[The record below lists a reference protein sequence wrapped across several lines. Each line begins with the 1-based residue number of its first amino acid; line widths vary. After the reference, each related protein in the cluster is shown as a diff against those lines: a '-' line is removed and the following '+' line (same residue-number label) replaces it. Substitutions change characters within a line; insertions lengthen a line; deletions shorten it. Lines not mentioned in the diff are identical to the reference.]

1 MLKKIIGNE
10 AGLPPAV
17 ASVVQDNK
25 ETFMLQ
31 AFRDHKRWLM
41 FIAMVLIIPS
51 FVVTGIYSYNRM
63 TQADNS
69 IATVGESA
77 ITPELFDQAKRQQL
91 ERLRQQM
98 GEQFRAGMLD
108 TPEARESLVRNLM
121 DDAAVTQMVAKE
133 HVGVSEQEAVAL
145 IKNADALKENGKFS
159 PELYERF
166 LQSQGKSDQQFVA
179 EVRRDLAKEALL
191 TGVTATYPVP
201 SAVVEHLHK
210 IITEEREV
218 QTLIFNIDQ
227 YMGDVKVTP
236 EEVKAYYD
244 AHQAEFMADEHV
256 TAQYVVLSPESFK
269 ASIKPNE
276 EDVRSYYE
284 QNKQRYGTAEER
296 RASHILIEF
305 GADKAA
311 SQKKAEEI
319 LAKAKADPAS
329 FAALAKE
336 NSVDA
341 GSAVEGG
348 DLSYFGRGMMVKP
361 FEDAVFAA
369 KKGDIVGPVESEFGW
384 HVIYVTDVRPARVRD
399 FNEVRSDIEAE
410 YIDQM
415 ALREFSEKAEEFTN
429 IVYEQADSL
438 EPATQKFGLKL
449 MTAEDVTR
457 QGPADPEL
465 APFFNEH
472 VLENLYGTECLQEK
486 RNSAAVEVGSNQLVA
501 ARVEKHFPK
510 AVRPF
515 DEVKGGIEDG
525 LKLQKAGELA
535 KAAGEKKLAELNK
548 SKSLDGFS
556 KAVWVSRQNLLGH
569 PAQLVDRMV
578 ALPADTL
585 PAYTG
590 LQVDGGAYFI
600 AYVNAAKVKA
610 PTENELKSLSREF
623 ATIYG
628 EADRRG
634 YLSALRQELG
644 EEILRPDFIK
654 GENKEEGAE

>member
-1 MLKKIIGNE
+1 
-10 AGLPPAV
+10 
-17 ASVVQDNK
+17 
-25 ETFMLQ
+25 MLQ

-69 IATVGESA
+69 IAKVGDSS
-77 ITPELFDQAKRQQL
+77 ITPELFDQAKRQQF

-98 GEQFRAGMLD
+98 GDQFRAGMLD
-108 TPEARESLVRNLM
+108 TPEAREALVRNLM
-121 DDAAVTQMVAKE
+121 DEAAVTQTVARE

-145 IKNADALKENGKFS
+145 IKNADALKENGQFS
-159 PELYERF
+159 PALYERF

-236 EEVKAYYD
+236 DEVKAYYD
-244 AHQAEFMADEHV
+244 GHQSEFMADEHV

-284 QNKQRYGTAEER
+284 QNKQRYATAEER
-296 RASHILIEF
+296 RASHILISF
-305 GADKAA
+305 GDDKAA
-311 SQKKAEEI
+311 SKKKAEEI
-319 LAKAKADPAS
+319 LAKAKADPSS
-329 FAALAKE
+329 FAKLAKE
-336 NSVDA
+336 NSVDT

-348 DLSYFGRGMMVKP
+348 DLSFFGRGMMVKP
-361 FEDAVFAA
+361 FEDAVFSA
-369 KKGDIVGPVESEFGW
+369 KKGDIVGPVESDFGW
-384 HVIYVTDVRPARVRD
+384 HVIYVTDIHPARVRD
-399 FNEVRSDIEAE
+399 FNEVRADIEAE

-438 EPATQKFGLKL
+438 EPAAQKFGLKL

-472 VLENLYGTECLQEK
+472 VLENLYGSECLQEK

-515 DEVKGGIEDG
+515 DEVKGQIEDG
-525 LKLQKAGELA
+525 LKLRKAGELA
-535 KAAGEKKLAELNK
+535 KAAGEKKVAEVRQ

-578 ALPADTL
+578 ALPADKL

-590 LQVDGGAYFI
+590 MQVDGGAYFV
-600 AYVNAAKVKA
+600 AFVNAAKVKA

-654 GENKEEGAE
+654 GENKGEDAE

>member
-1 MLKKIIGNE
+1 
-10 AGLPPAV
+10 
-17 ASVVQDNK
+17 
-25 ETFMLQ
+25 MLQ

-69 IATVGESA
+69 IAKVGDSS

-98 GEQFRAGMLD
+98 GDQFRAGMLD
-108 TPEARESLVRNLM
+108 TPEAREALVRNLM
-121 DDAAVTQMVAKE
+121 DEAAVTQTVARE

-145 IKNADALKENGKFS
+145 IKNADALKENGQFS
-159 PELYERF
+159 PALYERF

-236 EEVKAYYD
+236 DEVKAYYD
-244 AHQAEFMADEHV
+244 GHQSEFMADEHV

-269 ASIKPNE
+269 ASIKLNE

-284 QNKQRYGTAEER
+284 QNKQHYATAEER
-296 RASHILIEF
+296 RASHILISF
-305 GADKAA
+305 GDDKAA
-311 SQKKAEEI
+311 SKKKAEEI
-319 LAKAKADPAS
+319 LAKAKADPSS
-329 FAALAKE
+329 FAKLAKE
-336 NSVDA
+336 NSVDT

-348 DLSYFGRGMMVKP
+348 DLSFFGRGMMVKP
-361 FEDAVFAA
+361 FEDAVFSA
-369 KKGDIVGPVESEFGW
+369 KKGDIVGPVESDFGW
-384 HVIYVTDVRPARVRD
+384 HVIYVTDIHPARVRD
-399 FNEVRSDIEAE
+399 FNEVRADIEAE

-438 EPATQKFGLKL
+438 EPAAQKFGLKL

-472 VLENLYGTECLQEK
+472 VLENLYGSECLQEK

-515 DEVKGGIEDG
+515 DEVKGQIEDG
-525 LKLQKAGELA
+525 LKLRKAGELA
-535 KAAGEKKLAELNK
+535 KAAGEKRLAEVRQ

-578 ALPADTL
+578 ALPADKL

-590 LQVDGGAYFI
+590 MQVDGGAYFV
-600 AYVNAAKVKA
+600 AFVNAAKVKA

-634 YLSALRQELG
+634 YLSALRLELG

-654 GENKEEGAE
+654 GENKGEDAE